1 MPDIQQSWSASAL
14 VLRARLAELSE
25 PANANEIRQ
34 TLQAALRLDP
44 RNNVARNLLEKYL
57 DAPRAVTK

>member
-1 MPDIQQSWSASAL
+1 LPDIQQSWSASAL